1 MTNHWPA
8 TEARSMPSVADAIVL
23 CGGAG
28 TRLRSVTGDAP
39 KSLASI
45 GGRPFLEIL
54 LNQLQRHGF
63 AHVILAVG
71 YQRDLIRSHFDD
83 RAHDISLEYSIESRP
98 LGTGGALRNAVD
110 FVKSESVLIM
120 NGDSYTDADLSGF
133 VSNHCQSR
141 ADLSVLVVPTDGRVD
156 CGLVSV
162 NPDGKVMGFKEKQT
176 ATGMQYVNAGIY
188 VVDRKILYEM
198 PPNQQVSLEEE
209 VFPQLLAEGRNIRA
223 FHHSGRCIDIGTPE
237 RYLHAQETLANVEP
251 DGISS
256 AHKSPQ
262 A

>member
-1 MTNHWPA
+1 
-8 TEARSMPSVADAIVL
+8 MPNVADAIVL

-39 KSLASI
+39 KSLATI
-45 GGRPFLEIL
+45 GDRPFLEIL
-54 LNQLQRHGF
+54 INQLRRHGF
-63 AHVILAVG
+63 EHVILAVG
-71 YQRDLIRSHFDD
+71 YQRDLIRSHFDS
-83 RAHDISLEYSIESRP
+83 RAHDMSLEYSVESTP

-110 FVKSESVLIM
+110 FVKAESVLIM

-133 VSNHCQSR
+133 VAGHRESR
-141 ADLSVLVVPTDGRVD
+141 ADLSVLVVPTDGRLD

-162 NPDGKVMGFKEKQT
+162 NPDSKVMGFKEKQS

-188 VVDRKILYEM
+188 MVAKKVLYEI
-198 PPNQQVSLEEE
+198 PPNQPVSLEEE
-209 VFPQLLAEGRNIRA
+209 LFPQLLAEGRNIRA

-237 RYLHAQETLANVEP
+237 RYLNAQVTLANVETG
-251 DGISS
+251 GILSV
-256 AHKSPQ
+256 HKGQQ